1 MIPIAN
7 ARRFLNNKIS
17 RNLDFE
23 NYYFNCIGIMFLK
36 LCQLILDNIMI
47 YPAYVFVYFKI
58 ETILLGDCRFNH
70 KSSTHKNAV

>member
-23 NYYFNCIGIMFLK
+23 NYYFNCIGIMFLEFCK
-36 LCQLILDNIMI
+36 LILDNN
-47 YPAYVFVYFKI
+47 
-58 ETILLGDCRFNH
+58 TIWF
-70 KSSTHKNAV
+70 SSI

>member
-36 LCQLILDNIMI
+36 LCQLILDNN
-47 YPAYVFVYFKI
+47 
-58 ETILLGDCRFNH
+58 TIWF
-70 KSSTHKNAV
+70 SSM

>member
-23 NYYFNCIGIMFLK
+23 NYYFNCIGIMFLEFCK
-36 LCQLILDNIMI
+36 LILDNNTIWFSSMGYGNI
-47 YPAYVFVYFKI
+47 NVYKGQVI
-58 ETILLGDCRFNH
+58 I
-70 KSSTHKNAV
+70 